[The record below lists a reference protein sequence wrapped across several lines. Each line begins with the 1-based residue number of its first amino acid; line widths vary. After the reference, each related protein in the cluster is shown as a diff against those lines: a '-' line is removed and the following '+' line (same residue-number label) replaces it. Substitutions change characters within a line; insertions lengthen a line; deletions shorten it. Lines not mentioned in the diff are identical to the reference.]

1 MTGLPP
7 LITFV
12 LHKFSRGGSDRVAA
26 YLAKG
31 FVEAGLRVE
40 LVVFAQGGEVE
51 QVLLDI
57 LGDVPVNFIGKAGR
71 WRTADLF
78 LGLPAFARHLRR
90 KRPDVVLSTA
100 NNTALIS
107 AIGRSAAR
115 LRQAL
120 LVLKT
125 TNPIATSRHRGLV
138 RRLRLWSYRWV
149 FRRTHAVWTLSD
161 EESAEMRAEFPEF
174 RHLFR
179 AVAQP
184 YVTSAMQRVPATQ
197 SPSPTPIVL
206 SIGRM
211 TEQKRLDRLIE
222 AFAHVQTRNARLLI
236 LGEGEDRQALEALVR
251 DLGLSE
257 RVDMPGYLPDV
268 ALALQQAS
276 LFVLT
281 SDYEG
286 LPAAVIE
293 AMAANC
299 PVLSTDCFPS
309 ARALIGRSDGCA
321 IIEDASPAALAN
333 QIDNALKQRRP
344 EELVQIAEFYSVAK
358 GTTSHATA
366 LSTLLDQYR
375 SRESMKER
383 NAPRAL
389 VSAWRSMK

>member
-26 YLAKG
+26 YLARG
-31 FVEAGLRVE
+31 FVEQGLRVE

-57 LGDVPVNFIGKAGR
+57 LGDVPVTFIGKAGR
-71 WRTADLF
+71 WRAADLV
-78 LGLPAFARHLRR
+78 LRLPAFVRHLVRN
-90 KRPDVVLSTA
+90 RPDVILSTA

-161 EESAEMRAEFPEF
+161 EESAEMRAEFPAF
-174 RHLFR
+174 RHLFGT
-179 AVAQP
+179 VAQP
-184 YVTSAMQRVPATQ
+184 YVTPAMQRAPATQ
-197 SPSPTPIVL
+197 EPSPNRLVL

-222 AFAHVQTRNARLLI
+222 AFAHVQTSSARLLI
-236 LGEGEDRQALEALVR
+236 LGEGEDRAALEALVR

-257 RVDMPGYLPDV
+257 RVEMPGYLPDV
-268 ALALQQAS
+268 ALALQKAS

-309 ARALIGRSDGCA
+309 ARALVGRSEGCA

-333 QIDNALKQRRP
+333 QIDSALTRSRP
-344 EELVQIAEFYSVAK
+344 KELAQIAGTYSVAN
-358 GTTSHATA
+358 GIASHATA
-366 LSTLLDQYR
+366 LGALLEQYCA
-375 SRESMKER
+375 RESMKGS
-383 NAPRAL
+383 NSPGAL
-389 VSAWRSMK
+389 VSAGK

>member
-7 LITFV
+7 LVSFV

-26 YLAKG
+26 YLARGFVDKG
-31 FVEAGLRVE
+31 FRVE

-71 WRTADLF
+71 WRTADLL
-78 LGLPAFARHLRR
+78 LGLRAFVRHLRR
-90 KRPDVVLSTA
+90 NRPDVVLSTA

-107 AIGRSAAR
+107 AIGCSIAR
-115 LRQAL
+115 LRQAI

-174 RHLFR
+174 RDLFR
-179 AVAQP
+179 TVAQP
-184 YVTSAMQRVPATQ
+184 YVTPAMQQVPATQ
-197 SPSPTPIVL
+197 SPSPSPVVL

-222 AFAHVQTRNARLLI
+222 AFAHVQTRDARLQI
-236 LGEGEDRQALEALVR
+236 LGEGEDRGALEALVR
-251 DLGLSE
+251 DLGLSQ

-268 ALALQQAS
+268 ALALQKAS

-309 ARALIGRSDGCA
+309 ARALLGRSDGCA
-321 IIEDASPAALAN
+321 IIEDTSPAALAN
-333 QIDNALKQRRP
+333 QIDHALKQRRP
-344 EELVQIAEFYSVAK
+344 NELVQVADTYSVAN
-358 GTTSHATA
+358 GIASHATA
-366 LSTLLDQYR
+366 LGALLDQYCG
-375 SRESMKER
+375 RESMKES
-383 NAPRAL
+383 NLQGAL
-389 VSAWRSMK
+389 VSVGN